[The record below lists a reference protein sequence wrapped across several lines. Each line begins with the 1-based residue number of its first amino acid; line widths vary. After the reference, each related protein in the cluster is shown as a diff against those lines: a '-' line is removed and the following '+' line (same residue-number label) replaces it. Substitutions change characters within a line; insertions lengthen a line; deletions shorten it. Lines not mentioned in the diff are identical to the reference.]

1 MEGDSTPSRVKP
13 ISPKKKQAHIQ
24 ASSNTSTLGSN
35 LKKLHLQST
44 KVYESDR
51 EQAAAGHQSTYSSD
65 GGAYFDADSGSASDD
80 DVIGL
85 QNDGR

>member
-1 MEGDSTPSRVKP
+1 M
-13 ISPKKKQAHIQ
+13 
-24 ASSNTSTLGSN
+24 
-35 LKKLHLQST
+35 QST

-51 EQAAAGHQSTYSSD
+51 EQAAAGHTSTYSSD

-85 QNDGR
+85 